1 MTGSEYDK
9 FVWGTEWNIIIIC
22 GWWSF
27 PFLGHTYMGTCSD
40 GTWTIRHQ
48 STVTDKTWAR
58 LSSSQL
64 DFIASGSG
72 GFFLIMIIPLLK
84 SHVSKPKC
92 IAVFL
97 PFITRTISKRW
108 SLQEKK
114 INQWARI
121 CCPMLIHVIFDKD
134 KMIRLKDPVL
144 YPH

>member
-1 MTGSEYDK
+1 M
-9 FVWGTEWNIIIIC
+9 WGTEWNIIIIC

-48 STVTDKTWAR
+48 STVTDKTWDR

-92 IAVFL
+92 IAVF
-97 PFITRTISKRW
+97 FAIYHKNDF
-108 SLQEKK
+108 K
-114 INQWARI
+114 
-121 CCPMLIHVIFDKD
+121 
-134 KMIRLKDPVL
+134 KMIITGKKKLINEPESAAQCWSMLFLIKIKWYALKILFYIPIS
-144 YPH
+144 